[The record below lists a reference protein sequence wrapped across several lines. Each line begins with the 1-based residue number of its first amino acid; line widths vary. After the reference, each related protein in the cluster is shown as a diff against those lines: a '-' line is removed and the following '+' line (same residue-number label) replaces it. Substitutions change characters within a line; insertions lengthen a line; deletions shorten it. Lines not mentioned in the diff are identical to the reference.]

1 MRYVPVPRF
10 RAALLVI
17 GLALAPR
24 LTAQQAD
31 TTAVRLATGATTT
44 WLALVDAGKYEE
56 SWTAAASA
64 FQKAVSKAD
73 WSQAL
78 TRARGPYEPFGA
90 RTLLGARYLESIPNA
105 PPGPY
110 VVIQYQ
116 TKAGGGHEVVE
127 TVSLVREGPGNWLVG
142 GYFIKPMN

>member
-1 MRYVPVPRF
+1 MRHIRRF
-10 RAALLVI
+10 GTALFV
-17 GLALAPR
+17 LALAGSAPR
-24 LTAQQAD
+24 LHAQQGD
-31 TTAVRLATGATTT
+31 TTAVRLATTATTA

-64 FQKAVSKAD
+64 FQKAVTKAD
-73 WSQAL
+73 WSAAL

-90 RTLLGARYLESIPNA
+90 RTLLGARYLENIPNA

-116 TKAGGGHEVVE
+116 TKAGAGHEVVE
-127 TVSLVREGPGNWLVG
+127 TISLMREGPGNWLVG
-142 GYFIKPMN
+142 GYFIKPTS